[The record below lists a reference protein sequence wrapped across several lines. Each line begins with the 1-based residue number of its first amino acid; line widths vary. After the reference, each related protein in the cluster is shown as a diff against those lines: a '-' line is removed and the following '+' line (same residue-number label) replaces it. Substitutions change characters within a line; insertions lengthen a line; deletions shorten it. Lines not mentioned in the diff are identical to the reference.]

1 MKQILSYSFFLQL
14 RKAEKVIKHKTDREE
29 KHLLDHAETQ
39 EFRDH
44 SLAKRK
50 QQVVWQS
57 MLSAIFDYEKYDSYS
72 ASLYSEKIAGKETD
86 QQLLLPTNQPLTML
100 LRVVFINKISGRH
113 HYK

>member
-1 MKQILSYSFFLQL
+1 
-14 RKAEKVIKHKTDREE
+14 
-29 KHLLDHAETQ
+29 LDHAETQ

-50 QQVVWQS
+50 QQVVSQS

-86 QQLLLPTNQPLTML
+86 QQLLLPTNQPFTIS

>member
-1 MKQILSYSFFLQL
+1 M
-14 RKAEKVIKHKTDREE
+14 
-29 KHLLDHAETQ
+29 DHAETQ

-50 QQVVWQS
+50 HQVVSQS

-72 ASLYSEKIAGKETD
+72 ASLYSEKIAGTN
-86 QQLLLPTNQPLTML
+86 QQLLLPTNQPFTISLW
-100 LRVVFINKISGRH
+100 VVFINKISGRH